1 MNIRDIFITLRYK
14 ISYGST
20 VEWYNFWYIVLRKKR
35 KIIPQVASIDETIRK
50 IIDDRCSVSRFGDGE
65 VLLTSPEKEIRF
77 QKGDPLLAKRLTE
90 VLQSHEEG
98 HIVCISDAFRD
109 LYRYNRKSRRF
120 WRTHFYLYGSW
131 WDRLLVAGRKYYN
144 TFVTRPYMDFARKED
159 SARWFHDMKG
169 IWDNRDIVFIEG
181 EKSRL
186 GVGNDLFDNA
196 RSIRAYSLSAQ
207 RCIRTPG
214 RHQAGGLQSRKRS
227 LVSDCPRPRS
237 HSVGLRFV

>member
-65 VLLTSPEKEIRF
+65 VLLTSPDKEIRF

-98 HIVCISDAFRD
+98 HIVCISDAFV
-109 LYRYNRKSRRF
+109 S
-120 WRTHFYLYGSW
+120 
-131 WDRLLVAGRKYYN
+131 
-144 TFVTRPYMDFARKED
+144 
-159 SARWFHDMKG
+159 
-169 IWDNRDIVFIEG
+169 
-181 EKSRL
+181 
-186 GVGNDLFDNA
+186 
-196 RSIRAYSLSAQ
+196 
-207 RCIRTPG
+207 
-214 RHQAGGLQSRKRS
+214 LQSQKSPVLENSFLSVRF
-227 LVSDCPRPRS
+227 LVGPFAGS
-237 HSVGLRFV
+237 GTKIL

>member
-65 VLLTSPEKEIRF
+65 VLLTSPDKEIRF

-120 WRTHFYLYGSW
+120 SPSGCSR
-131 WDRLLVAGRKYYN
+131 DRADCRCSAD
-144 TFVTRPYMDFARKED
+144 TCRP
-159 SARWFHDMKG
+159 
-169 IWDNRDIVFIEG
+169 
-181 EKSRL
+181 
-186 GVGNDLFDNA
+186 
-196 RSIRAYSLSAQ
+196 
-207 RCIRTPG
+207 RCIKTAHAAEASRNAQI
-214 RHQAGGLQSRKRS
+214 QAPCAPS
-227 LVSDCPRPRS
+227 LRAQAA
-237 HSVGLRFV
+237 

>member
-90 VLQSHEEG
+90 VLQSHEEKDILSASPT
-98 HIVCISDAFRD
+98 HSAICIATIA
-109 LYRYNRKSRRF
+109 K
-120 WRTHFYLYGSW
+120 
-131 WDRLLVAGRKYYN
+131 VAGSG
-144 TFVTRPYMDFARKED
+144 EL
-159 SARWFHDMKG
+159 
-169 IWDNRDIVFIEG
+169 IFICTV
-181 EKSRL
+181 R
-186 GVGNDLFDNA
+186 
-196 RSIRAYSLSAQ
+196 
-207 RCIRTPG
+207 
-214 RHQAGGLQSRKRS
+214 GGT
-227 LVSDCPRPRS
+227 VCW
-237 HSVGLRFV
+237 

>member
-65 VLLTSPEKEIRF
+65 VLLTSPDKEIRF

-98 HIVCISDAFRD
+98 HIVCISDAF
-109 LYRYNRKSRRF
+109 
-120 WRTHFYLYGSW
+120 
-131 WDRLLVAGRKYYN
+131 
-144 TFVTRPYMDFARKED
+144 
-159 SARWFHDMKG
+159 
-169 IWDNRDIVFIEG
+169 
-181 EKSRL
+181 
-186 GVGNDLFDNA
+186 
-196 RSIRAYSLSAQ
+196 
-207 RCIRTPG
+207 
-214 RHQAGGLQSRKRS
+214 LQSQKSPVLENSFLSVRF
-227 LVSDCPRPRS
+227 LVGPFAGS
-237 HSVGLRFV
+237 GTKIL

>member
-120 WRTHFYLYGSW
+120 
-131 WDRLLVAGRKYYN
+131 
-144 TFVTRPYMDFARKED
+144 
-159 SARWFHDMKG
+159 
-169 IWDNRDIVFIEG
+169 
-181 EKSRL
+181 
-186 GVGNDLFDNA
+186 
-196 RSIRAYSLSAQ
+196 
-207 RCIRTPG
+207 
-214 RHQAGGLQSRKRS
+214 
-227 LVSDCPRPRS
+227 
-237 HSVGLRFV
+237 

>member
-120 WRTHFYLYGSW
+120 WRTHFYSGTKILQYIRHSSLYGLCPQRRFRPMVSRHEGHLGQPGH
-131 WDRLLVAGRKYYN
+131 RLHR
-144 TFVTRPYMDFARKED
+144 R
-159 SARWFHDMKG
+159 
-169 IWDNRDIVFIEG
+169 G
-181 EKSRL
+181 EKP
-186 GVGNDLFDNA
+186 A
-196 RSIRAYSLSAQ
+196 RSGQ
-207 RCIRTPG
+207 RSFR
-214 RHQAGGLQSRKRS
+214 
-227 LVSDCPRPRS
+227 
-237 HSVGLRFV
+237 

>member
-65 VLLTSPEKEIRF
+65 VLLTSPDKEIRF

-98 HIVCISDAFRD
+98 
-109 LYRYNRKSRRF
+109 LYCLHLRRIP
-120 WRTHFYLYGSW
+120 R
-131 WDRLLVAGRKYYN
+131 
-144 TFVTRPYMDFARKED
+144 FV
-159 SARWFHDMKG
+159 S
-169 IWDNRDIVFIEG
+169 
-181 EKSRL
+181 
-186 GVGNDLFDNA
+186 
-196 RSIRAYSLSAQ
+196 
-207 RCIRTPG
+207 
-214 RHQAGGLQSRKRS
+214 LQSQKSPVLENSFLSVRF
-227 LVSDCPRPRS
+227 LVGPFAGS
-237 HSVGLRFV
+237 GTKIL